1 MDRLF
6 AAARLPGGKR
16 SGKRRHVREPHYD
29 ASHVDCGLF
38 GASRRSFRCMMEMQR
53 PLPLL
58 FSEEGGLAKPRPG
71 ILPFA
76 CLHIIT
82 TTWCT
87 LFEGECAM
95 TTTSK
100 LNSALVE
107 PS

>member
-16 SGKRRHVREPHYD
+16 SGKRRHVREPHCD
-29 ASHVDCGLF
+29 ASNVDCGLF
-38 GASRRSFRCMMEMQR
+38 GASSRSPRCMMELPR
-53 PLPLL
+53 PVPSL
-58 FSEEGGLAKPRPG
+58 FPEEGGLAKPRPG

-87 LFEGECAM
+87 LFEGERAM
-95 TTTSK
+95 RSEEHTSE
-100 LNSALVE
+100 LQ
-107 PS
+107 